1 MFPPREQFLPGMLSQ
16 YQKDQCQSTERLLTK
31 MPSEESL
38 DFQKNFPSFQS
49 EFLTHVKRVDWHQ
62 SEDIEG
68 KVHVSFCPFTHCIPE
83 QRYGRWRSKAT
94 RPLGGCWS
102 MLYFPL
108 EKVLTDS
115 KKGWLKVLTKIVPHI
130 CKCVGGMLVV
140 TVTGQVGWQG
150 ISFWNL
156 VG

>member
-1 MFPPREQFLPGMLSQ
+1 
-16 YQKDQCQSTERLLTK
+16 
-31 MPSEESL
+31 
-38 DFQKNFPSFQS
+38 
-49 EFLTHVKRVDWHQ
+49 
-62 SEDIEG
+62 
-68 KVHVSFCPFTHCIPE
+68 
-83 QRYGRWRSKAT
+83 
-94 RPLGGCWS
+94 